1 MKTNLGKS
9 SVLAGCT
16 AARSWLCAR
25 CPSSLRNQGDVP
37 PPNPAG
43 TSSQKGL
50 LLLWSIIYLKHKQ
63 NEREEFAHF
72 LIGWQIGGMQK
83 KGGAA
88 ENVPTAPLPHLAELQ
103 AGWSGGYRLP
113 KESDSVI
120 LCPLH
125 QVPAWLLWVA
135 PPLSPVSHTG

>member
-1 MKTNLGKS
+1 
-9 SVLAGCT
+9 
-16 AARSWLCAR
+16 
-25 CPSSLRNQGDVP
+25 
-37 PPNPAG
+37 
-43 TSSQKGL
+43 
-50 LLLWSIIYLKHKQ
+50 
-63 NEREEFAHF
+63 
-72 LIGWQIGGMQK
+72 MQK
-83 KGGAA
+83 KVGAA